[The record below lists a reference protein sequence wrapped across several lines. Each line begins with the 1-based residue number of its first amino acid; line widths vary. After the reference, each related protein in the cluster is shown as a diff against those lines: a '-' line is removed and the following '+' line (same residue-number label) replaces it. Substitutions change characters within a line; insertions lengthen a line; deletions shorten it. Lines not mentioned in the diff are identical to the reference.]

1 MESTDSDL
9 TAGISG
15 AQKAAIIL
23 ISLGPVSSAGL
34 LKHMREDETDKLAKA
49 IAQLDRVTPEQVQNT
64 LEEFGQY
71 TTATGLYVKGG
82 LESASKLLIET
93 YGPTI
98 AQPLIDRLVKS
109 MNNDAI

>member
-9 TAGISG
+9 KAGLSG

-23 ISLGPVSSAGL
+23 VSLGPAGSAGL
-34 LKHMREDETDKLAKA
+34 LKNMQDEETSKLAKA
-49 IAQLDRVTPEQVQNT
+49 IAQLDRVTPDHVQST

-71 TTATGLYVKGG
+71 LTSTGLYVKGG

-98 AQPLIDRLVKS
+98 AQPLEQNPIDDR
-109 MNNDAI
+109 A